1 MAGIESSESIKPK
14 TIQLYALAPQ
24 EMDEVGGR
32 EGEEEVLGHE
42 QGCKERRAQVR
53 AAL

>member
-1 MAGIESSESIKPK
+1 MAGIKSSKSIIPR

-24 EMDEVGGR
+24 EVDEVGGR

-42 QGCKERRAQVR
+42 QSCKERRAQVR